1 MGVEAR
7 SWHFLPQ
14 GQASI
19 KGREDSPTQRS
30 LRSLSAPTALSLGV
44 NPQTPNGIGS
54 LAVLQCARWPTS
66 LMASIKR
73 QNGAARACRVA
84 DGYHPAVIPT
94 PHTTTVGTGATVGYY
109 EFGDPDGKP
118 VIFLHGVPSCGAAF
132 TFTDEP
138 ARARGI
144 RVIAPDRPG
153 VGLSSRAVGW
163 SVSSYPDMLAELAD
177 ALGIE
182 QFALSGYSGGGPYS
196 VAAAA
201 KLPKRVRR
209 LAVAAGMGQIGEW
222 AEIAD
227 FEKTDRQF
235 LAMARKQPRMAR
247 ALLTVTARLARL
259 APKTAVK
266 SFVKELSE
274 SDRRV
279 LADMGPPTD
288 AIALFTQAFLQG
300 AGGVVDDYR
309 ALGQLW
315 AVDPAT
321 INLPVM
327 VLQGDA
333 DTMVP
338 LRHSEELAKR
348 IPGAELVVWPGEG
361 HLGPIA
367 HVGEILDFLNADV
380 GR

>member
-1 MGVEAR
+1 
-7 SWHFLPQ
+7 
-14 GQASI
+14 
-19 KGREDSPTQRS
+19 
-30 LRSLSAPTALSLGV
+30 
-44 NPQTPNGIGS
+44 
-54 LAVLQCARWPTS
+54 
-66 LMASIKR
+66 
-73 QNGAARACRVA
+73 
-84 DGYHPAVIPT
+84 
-94 PHTTTVGTGATVGYY
+94 
-109 EFGDPDGKP
+109 
-118 VIFLHGVPSCGAAF
+118 
-132 TFTDEP
+132 
-138 ARARGI
+138 
-144 RVIAPDRPG
+144 
-153 VGLSSRAVGW
+153 
-163 SVSSYPDMLAELAD
+163 LAELAD

-182 QFALSGYSGGGPYS
+182 QFALSGYSGGGPYAI
-196 VAAAA
+196 AAAA
-201 KLPKRVRR
+201 KLPQRVRR
-209 LAVAAGMGQIGEW
+209 VAVAAGMGQIGEW

-235 LAMARKQPRMAR
+235 LAMAKKQPHMAQ
-247 ALLTVTARLARL
+247 AILSITARLARL

-288 AIALFTQAFLQG
+288 AIALFTQAFLKG

-309 ALGQLW
+309 AIGQLW
-315 AVDPAT
+315 GVDPAT
-321 INLPVM
+321 IDIPVM

-348 IPGAELVVWPGEG
+348 IPGAELVVWRGEG